1 MVKLIGGG
9 RALRVCD
16 ICFGVDDHPRHTFA
30 GGTDEFVSHLAHEL
44 VTLEH
49 NIEALGDVDGDVH
62 ARLVMDFLDR
72 SVNDRHMDCCASVG
86 CPTGDCD
93 RVMDDADTKRGSALL
108 KVIVGATL
116 ILALLLGRLQLATV
130 GFSST
135 NTIDAWLNVLRGTT
149 FTGAAGQFIELHTAD
164 PGAAGTTAVSSVT
177 TRNSITWSAPS
188 GTTPRLISLSLSVS
202 WTNWAGTN
210 GEVVS
215 HLALFSASSAG
226 TFYAS
231 FTLTASRTVNTG
243 DTLTLTSASIS
254 LVPVAA

>member
-1 MVKLIGGG
+1 MW
-9 RALRVCD
+9 
-16 ICFGVDDHPRHTFA
+16 
-30 GGTDEFVSHLAHEL
+30 
-44 VTLEH
+44 
-49 NIEALGDVDGDVH
+49 
-62 ARLVMDFLDR
+62 
-72 SVNDRHMDCCASVG
+72 
-86 CPTGDCD
+86 
-93 RVMDDADTKRGSALL
+93 
-108 KVIVGATL
+108 
-116 ILALLLGRLQLATV
+116 TV

-149 FTGAAGQFIELHTAD
+149 FTGAAGQFMELHTAD
-164 PGAAGTTAVSSVT
+164 PGAAGLTAVSSVT

-188 GTTPRLISLSLSVS
+188 GTTPRLISLSTSVS

-231 FTLTASRTVNTG
+231 FALTASRTVNTG
-243 DTLTLTSASIS
+243 DTLTLTAASIS